1 LTRINGNY
9 GIRKNPAIC
18 QARVWALSSSGEG
31 SRREHPTDRPDMPI
45 EEQILQA
52 VYDTSL
58 DAIIVIDQ
66 KGLMRSYNKIAKK
79 LFHYSPNEVLGRN
92 IKMLMPPYFAEK
104 HDGYLERYLRT
115 GERRII
121 GIGRVVTGQKKDGS
135 TFPLELAIGEARIG
149 EERLFAGFIRD
160 LTERQQ
166 IEQRVHELQ
175 EELVHASRLASLGE
189 ITSMVAH
196 EVNQPL
202 SASGTYLE
210 VARELLVSERED
222 RVAGGLKAIEQAA
235 AQIRRVGETVRRIR
249 EFARK
254 KTPDLAFEDINRIIE
269 EANAIAAVGTKA
281 KNIRT
286 IFDLSTL
293 HPKTRVDRI
302 QIQQVVMNL
311 VRNAMDAMTGHDR
324 RELVLQSRIDET
336 GEIEIGVMD
345 SGPGIPDTV
354 AKRLFTP
361 FMTTKRD
368 GTGLGLAICRS
379 IVEAHGGRLW
389 HEKSPLGG
397 AAFKFT
403 LPVNTGIDVSPHA
416 RI

>member
-1 LTRINGNY
+1 
-9 GIRKNPAIC
+9 
-18 QARVWALSSSGEG
+18 
-31 SRREHPTDRPDMPI
+31 
-45 EEQILQA
+45 
-52 VYDTSL
+52 
-58 DAIIVIDQ
+58 
-66 KGLMRSYNKIAKK
+66 MRSYNKIAEK
-79 LFHYSPNEVLGRN
+79 LFHYSVQEVLGRN
-92 IKMLMPPYFAEK
+92 IKMLMPPYFAEQ

-160 LTERQQ
+160 LSERQQ
-166 IEQRVHELQ
+166 MEQRVHELQ

-210 VARELLVSERED
+210 VARELLTSDRED
-222 RVAGGLKAIEQAA
+222 RQAGSLKAIDQAA
-235 AQIRRVGETVRRIR
+235 AQIRRVGDTVRRIR

-286 IFDLSTL
+286 MFDLSAL
-293 HPKTRVDRI
+293 HPKTHVDRI

-311 VRNAMDAMTGHDR
+311 VRNAMDAMTDHDR
-324 RELVLQSRIDET
+324 RELVLQSRINEAN
-336 GEIEIGVMD
+336 EIEISVLD
-345 SGPGIPDTV
+345 SGPGIAEAV
-354 AKRLFTP
+354 VKRLFTP

-389 HEKSPLGG
+389 HEKSSLGG

-403 LPVNTGIDVSPHA
+403 LPANAGSDVNPHA
-416 RI
+416 NI

>member
-1 LTRINGNY
+1 
-9 GIRKNPAIC
+9 
-18 QARVWALSSSGEG
+18 
-31 SRREHPTDRPDMPI
+31 MPI
-45 EEQILQA
+45 TGQILQA
-52 VYDTSL
+52 IYDTSL

-66 KGLMRSYNKIAKK
+66 KGSMRSYNKIAEK
-79 LFHYSPNEVLGRN
+79 LFQYSPEEVLGQN
-92 IKMLMPPYFAEK
+92 IKMLMPPYFAEQ

-135 TFPLELAIGEARIG
+135 TFPLELSIGEARIG
-149 EERLFAGFIRD
+149 DERLFAGFIRD

-210 VARELLVSERED
+210 VARELLMSERED
-222 RVAGGLKAIEQAA
+222 RQTGSLKAIEQAA
-235 AQIRRVGETVRRIR
+235 AQIRRVGDTVRRIR

-269 EANAIAAVGTKA
+269 EANAIASVGTKA

-286 IFDLSTL
+286 IFDLSAQ

-302 QIQQVVMNL
+302 QIQQVIMNL
-311 VRNAMDAMTGHDR
+311 ARNAIDAMTDHDR
-324 RELVLQSRIDET
+324 RELVLQSRINDA
-336 GEIEIGVMD
+336 GEIEISVLD
-345 SGPGIPDTV
+345 SGPGIAETV
-354 AKRLFTP
+354 VKCLFTP
-361 FMTTKRD
+361 FMTTKSD

-389 HEKSPLGG
+389 HERSPLGG

-403 LPVNTGIDVSPHA
+403 LPANTGSDVNPHA
-416 RI
+416 GI

>member
-1 LTRINGNY
+1 
-9 GIRKNPAIC
+9 
-18 QARVWALSSSGEG
+18 
-31 SRREHPTDRPDMPI
+31 MPI
-45 EEQILQA
+45 EGQILQA
-52 VYDTSL
+52 VYDASL

-66 KGLMRSYNKIAKK
+66 KGVMRSFSKIAEK
-79 LFHYSPNEVLGRN
+79 LFQYSTQEVLGQN
-92 IKMLMPPYFAEK
+92 IKMLMPPYFSEQ
-104 HDGYLERYLRT
+104 HNGYIERYLRT
-115 GERRII
+115 DERRII

-135 TFPLELAIGEARIG
+135 TFPVELSIGEARIG
-149 EERLFAGFIRD
+149 TERLFAGFIRD
-160 LTERQQ
+160 LSERQQ
-166 IEQRVHELQ
+166 MERRVHELQ
-175 EELVHASRLASLGE
+175 EELIHASRLASLGE

-210 VARELLVSERED
+210 VARELLTSDRED
-222 RVAGGLKAIEQAA
+222 RQAGTLKAMEQAA
-235 AQIRRVGETVRRIR
+235 AQIRRVGDTVRRIR

-281 KNIRT
+281 KHIRT
-286 IFDLSTL
+286 IFDLSSL
-293 HPKTRVDRI
+293 HPKTKVDRI

-311 VRNAMDAMTGHDR
+311 VRNAMDAMTAHDK
-324 RELVLQSRIDET
+324 RELILQSRINEA
-336 GEIEIGVMD
+336 GEIEISVLD
-345 SGPGIPDTV
+345 SGPGISEAV
-354 AKRLFTP
+354 VKRLFTP

-403 LPVNTGIDVSPHA
+403 LPANTRSDVNPHA
-416 RI
+416 GI

>member
-1 LTRINGNY
+1 
-9 GIRKNPAIC
+9 
-18 QARVWALSSSGEG
+18 
-31 SRREHPTDRPDMPI
+31 MPI

-58 DAIIVIDQ
+58 DAIIVIDP
-66 KGLMRSYNKIAKK
+66 KGLMRSFNKIAEK
-79 LFHYSPNEVLGRN
+79 LFHYSAKEVIGQN
-92 IKMLMPPYFAEK
+92 IKMLMPPYFAAQ
-104 HDGYLERYLRT
+104 HDGYIERYLRT

-135 TFPLELAIGEARIG
+135 TFPLELSIGEARIG
-149 EERLFAGFIRD
+149 NERLFAGFIRD
-160 LTERQQ
+160 LTENQQ

-210 VARELLVSERED
+210 VARELLISD
-222 RVAGGLKAIEQAA
+222 RGDKLAGGLKAIEQAA
-235 AQIRRVGETVRRIR
+235 VQIRRVGDTVRRIR

-254 KTPDLAFEDINRIIE
+254 KTPDLAIEDINRIIE

-281 KNIRT
+281 KDIRT
-286 IFDLSTL
+286 IFDLSAL
-293 HPKTRVDRI
+293 LPKTRVDRI
-302 QIQQVVMNL
+302 QIQQVIMNL
-311 VRNAMDAMTGHDR
+311 VRNAMDALTDHDR
-324 RELVLQSRIDET
+324 RELVLQSRINES
-336 GEIEIGVMD
+336 GEIEIGVLD
-345 SGPGIPDTV
+345 SGPGIAESV
-354 AKRLFTP
+354 VKRLFTP
-361 FMTTKRD
+361 FMTTKKD

-389 HEKSPLGG
+389 YEKSSLGG

-403 LPVNTGIDVSPHA
+403 LPINAGSDVGPHA
-416 RI
+416 SI